1 MKLFAIALIVAS
13 AQAIRSSRPGDDK
26 LGPWNPPP
34 REVAQNVYHPAP
46 TNREN
51 EPVIHNSV
59 AGPIEAKSG
68 SSITLG
74 NPNSDLNKAN
84 NNMKGDPDHVK
95 GEPK

>member
-51 EPVIHNSV
+51 EPVIHNTVS
-59 AGPIEAKSG
+59 GDIESKAG
-68 SSITLG
+68 SSIVLG
-74 NPNSDLNKAN
+74 NPNSDFNKVTN
-84 NNMKGDPDHVK
+84 NSRGDPNHSNP
-95 GEPK
+95 EPK